1 MIFFFFLDFGFLTKF
16 LFQLFFCVFQMP
28 LDGQN
33 ENNSKKKKNS
43 NFGMFNNNS
52 ISGKNT
58 EKTVE
63 EKKQMELN
71 MKTKKQKI
79 HFKFNQGF
87 SNAVR
92 RPVKITE
99 FL

>member
-1 MIFFFFLDFGFLTKF
+1 MDD
-16 LFQLFFCVFQMP
+16 QL
-28 LDGQN
+28 
-33 ENNSKKKKNS
+33 ENNNKKNKNS
-43 NFGMFNNNS
+43 NFGLFNNNS
-52 ISGKNT
+52 TFGKNT
-58 EKTVE
+58 EKSSE
-63 EKKQMELN
+63 EKKQIEIN
-71 MKTKKQKI
+71 MKTKKKKI

>member
-1 MIFFFFLDFGFLTKF
+1 MNTQQNFTVFTYSLLIFQTAVG
-16 LFQLFFCVFQMP
+16 
-28 LDGQN
+28 GQIGGSSN
-33 ENNSKKKKNS
+33 KKKNS
-43 NFGMFNNNS
+43 NFGMFNSNS
-52 ISGKNT
+52 ISGKNM
-58 EKTVE
+58 EKTME

-71 MKTKKQKI
+71 MKTKKRKI

>member
-1 MIFFFFLDFGFLTKF
+1 MN
-16 LFQLFFCVFQMP
+16 
-28 LDGQN
+28 QN
-33 ENNSKKKKNS
+33 DVKKKKS
-43 NFGMFNNNS
+43 NFGLFNNNS
-52 ISGKNT
+52 VSAKNT
-58 EKTVE
+58 EMTIE
-63 EKKQMELN
+63 NKKQLEINL
-71 MKTKKQKI
+71 KAKKLKI

>member
-1 MIFFFFLDFGFLTKF
+1 
-16 LFQLFFCVFQMP
+16 
-28 LDGQN
+28 
-33 ENNSKKKKNS
+33 
-43 NFGMFNNNS
+43 MFNSNS
-52 ISGKNT
+52 ISGKNM
-58 EKTVE
+58 EKTME
-63 EKKQMELN
+63 E
-71 MKTKKQKI
+71 KKQKI

>member
-1 MIFFFFLDFGFLTKF
+1 
-16 LFQLFFCVFQMP
+16 
-28 LDGQN
+28 
-33 ENNSKKKKNS
+33 
-43 NFGMFNNNS
+43 MFNSNS
-52 ISGKNT
+52 ISGKNM
-58 EKTVE
+58 EKTME

>member
-1 MIFFFFLDFGFLTKF
+1 
-16 LFQLFFCVFQMP
+16 MP

-43 NFGMFNNNS
+43 NFGMFNNNT